1 MEVTLRFTSEDEEA
15 YMLALNGWKYHSI
28 LFGLRQFLRGH
39 DKGWSNEEF
48 DTDLV
53 RQFLIDKC
61 EEHGV
66 PLP

>member
-1 MEVTLRFTSEDEEA
+1 MI
-15 YMLALNGWKYHSI
+15 ALNGWKYHSI
-28 LFGLRQFLRGH
+28 LFDLRQLLRAH

-48 DTDLV
+48 STDLI